1 MGKSIVLN
9 FGSGDLQHGFSQ
21 IQVEVREPYRPMPTK
36 LRASLPAAPD
46 LVELYRRWQMLYRE
60 YYQQLNQRSQQLA
73 IVIDPDLDVDEADL
87 TNFSEIDFEEL
98 RQRLPE
104 RLNDWLDSE
113 GFRATERQLR
123 TLLDSQEE
131 IQITI
136 ETEDD
141 QLRQLPWCLWSFL
154 DDYVNAEIELS
165 NLEYRP
171 SIKTAAETNKG
182 VRILVLL
189 GNSEGID
196 VTPDQQVIAQ
206 LAGARPEFLTEPS
219 AEAVSDRLWK
229 QSWDILFFAGH
240 SSSQEEEGCFYLN
253 QTEKLTIDDLR
264 PALRT
269 AIANGLKLA
278 VFNSCDGSKLA
289 IELADLH
296 IPAII
301 VMREPIPDAIAHRF
315 LKYFLEAFSTGIS
328 LHKAFR
334 DAREKLRVQQ
344 RHFPCADWLP
354 MLFRNPTET
363 APTWVQLLNHPQ
375 RSFHTKSK
383 QPRYWQVLIIALL
396 VTALMQEIRQFNFF
410 QPLELASLDQMM
422 RIRLKKEP
430 PDDRLFVIR
439 VTSESLKKLNKDS
452 TDSLDGDEVAD
463 ILQKLTQY
471 RPQVIGLDIYRDQ
484 EKYLSPKLE
493 QQLQKIP
500 NLIGICKVP
509 DDEEPLTIGHRPPP
523 GIPLDRI
530 GYSDFAPLDVDGV
543 LRRHLFEIQVD
554 EPKSCK
560 AQISFATQIALA
572 YFQAKKISVE
582 INKQP
587 WKFRDVTVQAMTG
600 GYPQSVDLGGMQGMI
615 RYRPYQRL
623 EDIAPTISLNQF
635 LNDDFQPQQLQGSI
649 VLIGYDVQGE
659 DNDRLPTPYPL
670 KNEKDPWT
678 PGVFIHAQIISQL
691 LSAVMDKR
699 PRPLIWWWPWWGE
712 TIWMGCWALL
722 GGAIAVSSKSIHQTA
737 ILSVCSVGL
746 LWLICWMVS
755 LGAGW
760 IPFVP
765 AALAL
770 LPTSGSVM
778 LIARLV
784 TISVPS
790 KSN

>member
-1 MGKSIVLN
+1 MSKSIVLN

-21 IQVEVREPYRPMPTK
+21 IQVEVREPYHPAPIK

-46 LVELYRRWQMLYRE
+46 LVELYRRWQMFYRE
-60 YYQQLNQRSQQLA
+60 YYQQFRQRSQQLA

-123 TLLDSQEE
+123 TLLDPQEE

-141 QLRQLPWCLWSFL
+141 QVRQLPWCLWSFL

-165 NLEYRP
+165 NLEYCP
-171 SIKTAAETNKG
+171 SLKTAAETNKG

-196 VTPDQQVIAQ
+196 VTPDQKVIAQ
-206 LAGARPEFLTEPS
+206 LAGAKPKFLTEPS

-240 SSSQEEEGCFYLN
+240 SSSREEEGCFYLN

-278 VFNSCDGSKLA
+278 IFNSCDGSKLA
-289 IELADLH
+289 TELADLH

-315 LKYFLEAFSTGIS
+315 LKYFLESFSTGAS

-344 RHFPCADWLP
+344 RRFPCADWLP
-354 MLFRNPTET
+354 MLFRNPTEP
-363 APTWVQLLNHPQ
+363 APTWVQLLNHSQ
-375 RSFHTKSK
+375 RSSRTKSK
-383 QPRYWQVLIIALL
+383 QPRYWQVLMIALL
-396 VTALMQEIRQFNFF
+396 VTALMQKIRQFHFF

-422 RIRLKKEP
+422 RIRLEKEQ
-430 PDDRLFVIR
+430 PDKRLFVIQ
-439 VTSESLKKLNKDS
+439 VTPESLKELKKEP
-452 TDSLDGDEVAD
+452 TGFLDGDEVAD
-463 ILQKLTQY
+463 ILRKLTQNK
-471 RPQVIGLDIYRDQ
+471 PQVIGLDIYRDKEQ
-484 EKYLSPKLE
+484 YLSPKLK

-509 DDEEPLTIGHRPPP
+509 DEDEPRSIGNRPPP
-523 GIPLDRI
+523 GIPIERI
-530 GYSDFAPLDVDGV
+530 GFSDFAPLDVDQV
-543 LRRHLFEIQVD
+543 LRRHLFEMQVD
-554 EPKSCK
+554 EPKFCET
-560 AQISFATQIALA
+560 QISFATQIALA
-572 YFQAKKISVE
+572 YFRAKKVPLD
-582 INKQP
+582 INKKP
-587 WKFRDVTVQAMTG
+587 WKFRNVTVQAMTG

-615 RYRPYQRL
+615 RYRSYDKL
-623 EDIAPTISLNQF
+623 EDIAPSVSLKDF
-635 LNDDFQPQQLQGSI
+635 LNDDFEPNEVQGRI
-649 VLIGYDVQGE
+649 VLIGYNVPGE
-659 DNDRLPTPYPL
+659 DSDRLLTPYPL
-670 KNEKDPWT
+670 KHNGGERRT

-699 PRPLIWWWPWWGE
+699 PLIWWWPRWGE
-712 TIWMGCWALL
+712 AIWIACWALL
-722 GGAIAVSSKSIHQTA
+722 GGAIAVSSKSIHQTVV
-737 ILSVCSVGL
+737 LSVCSVGM
-746 LWLICWMVS
+746 LWLICWIVS
-755 LGAGW
+755 LEAGW

-765 AALAL
+765 VALAL
-770 LPTSGSVM
+770 LATSGSVM
-778 LIARLV
+778 LIAQLV